1 MERAKCRYDLP
12 SDVALMGE
20 VYTLD
25 PKKRVRGGLPA
36 CDEVMNE
43 RVPAED
49 EECFLYLLT
58 RFGS

>member
-1 MERAKCRYDLP
+1 MERAKGRYDMP
-12 SDVALMGE
+12 EDVALMGE

-25 PKKRVRGGLPA
+25 PKKLVRGGLPA
-36 CDEVMNE
+36 CDNVMNE

-49 EECFLYLLT
+49 EECFWYLPT